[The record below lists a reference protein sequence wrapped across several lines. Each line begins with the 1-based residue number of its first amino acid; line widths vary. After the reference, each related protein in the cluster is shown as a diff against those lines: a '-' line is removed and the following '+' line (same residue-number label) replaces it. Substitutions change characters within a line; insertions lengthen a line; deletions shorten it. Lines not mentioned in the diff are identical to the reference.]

1 MSVSNR
7 GMRGGPSGASGKLP
21 EGARLV
27 TPAQSKAQ
35 AERMRSTMTPNRPS
49 SGRLMQER
57 LNLTFF
63 QEAVAEL
70 RKVHWPTREQARNLT
85 LLVIGVSLSVGMI
98 LGAMDY
104 IFSKLFE
111 LILRIGGA

>member
-1 MSVSNR
+1 
-7 GMRGGPSGASGKLP
+7 MRGGPMGGGKLP

-27 TPAQSKAQ
+27 TPAQSKAT
-35 AERMRSTMTPNRPS
+35 AERMRATLTPSRPAG
-49 SGRLMQER
+49 GRMLQER

-85 LLVIGVSLSVGMI
+85 GLVIGVSLAVGII

-104 IFSKLFE
+104 IFEKVFE
-111 LILRIGGA
+111 FVLRVGGGAA